1 MTRPTIVTVTP
12 PTLEP
17 VTLDE
22 ARAQLSLYDDST
34 HDLLISRL
42 ISAARASA
50 ESLTGMRCMTQ
61 TVRLELDGFPVSDID
76 LGCYPVASI
85 TSVKYDDTDG
95 VEQTLVSGTDY
106 WPSLGGMFP
115 LLAPVDGWPTAYQ
128 GKPASVR
135 ITMAAGHASAAT
147 VPQDVKHAI
156 LLRVTEMFDRRGEAV
171 EAVSVADT
179 PLSLRELLGP
189 HTRWIA

>member
-76 LGCYPVASI
+76 LGCYPVRAS
-85 TSVKYDDTDG
+85 
-95 VEQTLVSGTDY
+95 
-106 WPSLGGMFP
+106 PP
-115 LLAPVDGWPTAYQ
+115 
-128 GKPASVR
+128 
-135 ITMAAGHASAAT
+135 
-147 VPQDVKHAI
+147 
-156 LLRVTEMFDRRGEAV
+156 
-171 EAVSVADT
+171 
-179 PLSLRELLGP
+179 
-189 HTRWIA
+189 